1 MARAVHDVVPVVP
14 QGAKP
19 ARPAKPA
26 GPRGKQGA
34 GSTPRASA
42 RPAGSAEAI
51 AARTDSAFAEA
62 AALRARAEEAAAAA
76 MGALRFTGEG
86 THGLTIERRWTRPDV
101 HPYDEIAW
109 EVRTAAIG
117 NESGKLVFE
126 QKDVEVPASWS
137 QLATNV
143 VVSKYFRGHLN
154 TPERETS
161 VRQLIDR
168 VVLTIAAWAETQ
180 RYFATPEDLAAF
192 TAELTYL
199 LVHQKMSF
207 NSPVWFNVGIEPRP
221 QCSACQPW
229 RALVSTPDGM
239 VPIGRLVDE
248 GAIGREVYDPNG
260 VTRIVAVKHNGRKPV
275 RRIVLANGNFVEATP
290 DHVVR
295 AVRVRRT
302 DPEWLRV
309 DELEVG
315 MRMHLHPHRAR
326 VAAPALVPAPV
337 GGATGA
343 SIPTPDFRETN
354 ETETADRE
362 REILRAEAALAGWL
376 QADGFVGQYDH
387 GTSRSLTIEFQV
399 ANDEEYRWVMGN
411 LDVALPHVH
420 VKVRDAATK
429 TIRVQRI
436 RVCGEVVR
444 EFVERWEL
452 LARGTEIRVPARL
465 WTASYDEVSAYL
477 RSVFQADGFVTVQRA
492 NGNESGRIGFAVI
505 GERWTE
511 DVQLL
516 LNSIGIYSRRLR
528 KADPR
533 PDRRDLFEVQVGYGS
548 ERARFAELVG
558 FVGRDKQARLL
569 ASLGLRGLKSVPN
582 IREEEIVA
590 IDDLGVEPVYDVQ
603 TESGEYLSNNV
614 AVHNCFI
621 NSVQDSMTSI
631 MDLAKTEA
639 MLFKFG
645 SGAGSNLSTIR
656 SSREK
661 MAGGGTASGPV
672 SFMKGYDAFAGVV
685 KCLKADTYVTTGG
698 GLLRIDEAIEADGPV
713 GFVEDDSLTVNTP
726 AGPTRISH
734 VYRSPVAD
742 VLRAVLRSGLEL
754 TGTLEHPVLTLSSG
768 MQMRW
773 TRLADL
779 RPGDRVA
786 VERRRELW
794 PSVSPKLD
802 LFAPNLVAE
811 RLPLRYPAEMTPE
824 LARLLGYLMAEGSIS
839 RTAFQFSSADPEI
852 MADYCRCVDE
862 VFGIDPRPQVRAHIN
877 PSTGVRTELLAL
889 SWRGALQFFEF
900 CGLPAGHSVDKS
912 VPLAVRRSP
921 RSLVLE
927 FLAAYAE
934 GDGHLGRTRI
944 EMTSASRRLLEE
956 IQLLSL
962 NLGIVSRR
970 TTVKGYGRLAFLGG
984 EAARLARLLHPYLV
998 TPRKRAAA
1006 AALVKPQDG
1015 RNPNLDV
1022 IPGLVPALRSLI
1034 AGSGWARAT
1043 SGEVVHAGFGIFN
1056 RVGDNVTYA
1065 RAKAIPG
1072 LVESVSRLA
1081 PALGET
1087 IERVLD
1093 DEYLWDDVVSVA
1105 DAGQALTYDFTVP
1118 EVHAFVANGIV
1129 SHNSGGKTRRAAKM
1143 VILDVDHPDI
1153 LDFVDSKKLEEQKA
1167 WALIEQ
1173 GYDASF
1179 TGEAYGSVAFQNA
1192 NHSVRVTD
1200 DFMRAV
1206 EAGSDW
1212 TTHAVVGGAPMDT
1225 RPARDIFRR
1234 MAEAAHVCGDPG
1246 IQYDTIINDWN
1257 PVSNTDRQYATNP
1270 CVTGDTLVATDEGW
1284 RPIESMVGERA
1295 NVIGADG
1302 APHPVDR
1309 IFPTGTKPV
1318 FEMKTRAGYRVRI
1331 TADHKVV
1338 TQRGDVAV
1346 RDLTPNDRVSLQ
1358 GPGFGRGSIAPR
1370 LAEAIGLAVG
1380 DGCLTWASE
1389 ERGERPMII
1398 LTMHRDEAAVLEAV
1412 GGEINEQKHLRKAV
1426 GSVGR
1431 NDGVHV
1437 SFGATGSRL
1446 AFASRPVIEQF
1457 MQYAVLDEGSREKR
1471 FKPAVHGLDRASL
1484 TGLLRGL
1491 FTADGTVVDAGPQG
1505 QYVGLD
1511 STSLELLVQ
1520 VQRLLLAFGVKA
1532 KLYENRRAGKFR
1544 QLLPD
1549 GKGGLKEYPVR
1560 EMHSLRITR
1569 TSRRAFEREIGFMA
1583 ESPKA
1588 AALAALNAAVGAYR
1602 ESMTDAVASVTP
1614 LGDADVFD
1622 LTERATSHFVANGI
1636 IVHNCSEYSFLN
1648 DSSCNLASLNLMTFV
1663 GDDGE
1668 LDVDDFRYG
1677 CRLTITAQEILVDN
1691 ASYPTPKIEENS
1703 HRFRP
1708 LGLGYANLGA
1718 LLMSRGLAYDS
1729 PDGQAYAGAITSI
1742 MTAEAYRQSAV
1753 IARDHGGP
1761 FIEFEKNRAP
1771 FMAVIAKHREAATHI
1786 PTEGVPAGLSAT
1798 ARSLWDETYALGE
1811 QHGYRNA
1818 QTSLLAPTGTI
1829 SFMMDCDTTGIEP
1842 DIALIKY
1849 KKLVGEGYLKIVNN
1863 TVPGALRQLGYA
1875 PAQVEEIVAFVDE
1888 RETIEGAPGLKP
1900 EHLTVFDCAFKPRN
1914 GVRSIVPMGHVRMM
1928 AAVQPFLSGA
1938 ISKTVHMPEAATVD
1952 EIEQIYLEG
1961 WKLGLKAIAIYRD
1974 NSKRSQPLST
1984 TKLKSDDENKA
1995 AGDVVAELRR
2005 QLAAAQAEAVKP
2017 HRRRLPAERA
2027 AVTHKFEISGHEGY
2041 ITVGLYPDGQ
2051 PGEIF
2056 LKMAKE
2062 GSTVSGLMDTYATAI
2077 SLALQ
2082 YGVPLRDLVN
2092 KFAHV
2097 RFEPSG
2103 FTGNSEIPIAKSSVD
2118 YIFRWLGSRFL
2129 VGDDRAALGIQD
2141 RGGAV
2146 VASPFSFGATALA
2159 PQPEEGPSAIDEA
2172 QEPPTATAT
2181 ATAVATAP
2189 GSSPA
2194 TGSVSGPAVSA
2205 KVGLP
2210 VMEPAT
2216 NGHAGNGN
2224 GNGNGHAK
2232 STAASALAASLGAER
2247 TAFRI
2252 QEDAPSCAD
2261 CGSIMV
2267 RNGSCYKCLN
2277 CGSTSGCS

>member
-1 MARAVHDVVPVVP
+1 MARAVHDMVPVVP
-14 QGAKP
+14 PDAKP
-19 ARPAKPA
+19 TKPA
-26 GPRGKQGA
+26 GPRSKQGA
-34 GSTPRASA
+34 GGAPRATA
-42 RPAGSAEAI
+42 RQAATADAI
-51 AARTDSAFAEA
+51 AARASSAFAQA
-62 AALRARAEEAAAAA
+62 AALRIQAEEAGAAA
-76 MGALRFTGEG
+76 MDALRFTGEG
-86 THGLTIERRWTRPDV
+86 TRGLTVERRWTRPGI
-101 HPYDEIAW
+101 HPYDEITW
-109 EVRTAAIG
+109 EIRTAAIG

-168 VVLTIAAWAETQ
+168 VVLTIAAWAESQ
-180 RYFATPEDLAAF
+180 HYFATTEDLAAF

-207 NSPVWFNVGIEPRP
+207 NSPVWFNVGIEARP
-221 QCSACQPW
+221 QCSA
-229 RALVSTPDGM
+229 
-239 VPIGRLVDE
+239 
-248 GAIGREVYDPNG
+248 
-260 VTRIVAVKHNGRKPV
+260 
-275 RRIVLANGNFVEATP
+275 
-290 DHVVR
+290 
-295 AVRVRRT
+295 
-302 DPEWLRV
+302 
-309 DELEVG
+309 
-315 MRMHLHPHRAR
+315 
-326 VAAPALVPAPV
+326 
-337 GGATGA
+337 
-343 SIPTPDFRETN
+343 
-354 ETETADRE
+354 
-362 REILRAEAALAGWL
+362 
-376 QADGFVGQYDH
+376 
-387 GTSRSLTIEFQV
+387 
-399 ANDEEYRWVMGN
+399 
-411 LDVALPHVH
+411 
-420 VKVRDAATK
+420 
-429 TIRVQRI
+429 
-436 RVCGEVVR
+436 
-444 EFVERWEL
+444 
-452 LARGTEIRVPARL
+452 
-465 WTASYDEVSAYL
+465 
-477 RSVFQADGFVTVQRA
+477 
-492 NGNESGRIGFAVI
+492 
-505 GERWTE
+505 
-511 DVQLL
+511 
-516 LNSIGIYSRRLR
+516 
-528 KADPR
+528 
-533 PDRRDLFEVQVGYGS
+533 
-548 ERARFAELVG
+548 
-558 FVGRDKQARLL
+558 
-569 ASLGLRGLKSVPN
+569 
-582 IREEEIVA
+582 
-590 IDDLGVEPVYDVQ
+590 
-603 TESGEYLSNNV
+603 
-614 AVHNCFI
+614 CFI

-685 KCLKADTYVTTGG
+685 KCVLGDTYVTTGG

-713 GFVEDDSLTVNTP
+713 GFVEDDSLTLNTP

-742 VLRAVLRSGLEL
+742 VRTATLRTGLEL
-754 TGTLEHPVLTLSSG
+754 TGTHEHPVLTLASPFEL
-768 MQMRW
+768 RW

-779 RPGDRVA
+779 QPGDRVA
-786 VERRRELW
+786 VERHRELW
-794 PSVSPKLD
+794 PAHAPALD
-802 LFAPNLVAE
+802 LFDSDLVVE
-811 RLPLRYPAEMTPE
+811 RRPLRYPTEMTPE
-824 LARLLGYLMAEGSIS
+824 LARLLGYLVAEGSIEQG
-839 RTAFQFSSADPEI
+839 RFRFSSADPEV
-852 MADYCRCVDE
+852 MADYCHCVE
-862 VFGIDPRPQVRAHIN
+862 AVFGIDPSGQVRGRVN
-877 PSTGVRTELLAL
+877 PTTGVRTQFVEL
-889 SWRGALQFFEF
+889 SWKGALQFLAF
-900 CGLPAGHSVDKS
+900 CGLPAGRSADKA
-912 VPLAVRRSP
+912 VPIAVRRSP

-934 GDGHLGRTRI
+934 GDAHLGATRI
-944 EMTSASRRLLEE
+944 EIASASRRLLEE
-956 IQLLSL
+956 IQLLAL
-962 NLGIVSRR
+962 NLGVVGRR
-970 TTVKGYGRLAFLGG
+970 STINGYQRLAFLGA
-984 EAARLARLLHPYLV
+984 EAAHLARLLRPYLV
-998 TPRKRAAA
+998 TPRKREAAA
-1006 AALVKPQDG
+1006 RLAAAPATE
-1015 RNPNLDV
+1015 RNPNLDIV
-1022 IPGLVPALRSLI
+1022 PGFVPALRSLL
-1034 AGSGWARAT
+1034 AGPNGWAQAA
-1043 SGEVVHAGFGIFN
+1043 SGELVQAGFGVFN
-1056 RVGDNVTYA
+1056 RTGDNVSYA
-1065 RAKAIPG
+1065 RTRAIPG
-1072 LVESVSRLA
+1072 LVDQVARLS
-1081 PALGET
+1081 PGMGGT
-1087 IERVLD
+1087 IQRVLD
-1093 DEYLWDDVVSVA
+1093 DEYLWDEVVSVV

-1118 EVHAFVANGIV
+1118 DIHAFVSNGIV

-1192 NHSVRVTD
+1192 NHSVRVTN

-1206 EAGSDW
+1206 VAGSDW
-1212 TTHAVVGGAPMDT
+1212 TTHAVVGGAAMDT

-1246 IQYDTIINDWN
+1246 IQYDTTINAWN
-1257 PVSNTDRQYATNP
+1257 PVANTDRQYATNP
-1270 CVTGDTLVATDEGW
+1270 CCE
-1284 RPIESMVGERA
+1284 
-1295 NVIGADG
+1295 
-1302 APHPVDR
+1302 
-1309 IFPTGTKPV
+1309 F
-1318 FEMKTRAGYRVRI
+1318 
-1331 TADHKVV
+1331 
-1338 TQRGDVAV
+1338 
-1346 RDLTPNDRVSLQ
+1346 
-1358 GPGFGRGSIAPR
+1358 
-1370 LAEAIGLAVG
+1370 
-1380 DGCLTWASE
+1380 
-1389 ERGERPMII
+1389 
-1398 LTMHRDEAAVLEAV
+1398 
-1412 GGEINEQKHLRKAV
+1412 
-1426 GSVGR
+1426 
-1431 NDGVHV
+1431 
-1437 SFGATGSRL
+1437 
-1446 AFASRPVIEQF
+1446 
-1457 MQYAVLDEGSREKR
+1457 
-1471 FKPAVHGLDRASL
+1471 
-1484 TGLLRGL
+1484 
-1491 FTADGTVVDAGPQG
+1491 
-1505 QYVGLD
+1505 
-1511 STSLELLVQ
+1511 
-1520 VQRLLLAFGVKA
+1520 
-1532 KLYENRRAGKFR
+1532 
-1544 QLLPD
+1544 
-1549 GKGGLKEYPVR
+1549 
-1560 EMHSLRITR
+1560 
-1569 TSRRAFEREIGFMA
+1569 
-1583 ESPKA
+1583 
-1588 AALAALNAAVGAYR
+1588 
-1602 ESMTDAVASVTP
+1602 
-1614 LGDADVFD
+1614 
-1622 LTERATSHFVANGI
+1622 
-1636 IVHNCSEYSFLN
+1636 SFLN
-1648 DSSCNLASLNLMTFV
+1648 DTSCNLASLNLMTFV
-1663 GDDGE
+1663 GEDGE
-1668 LDVDDFRYG
+1668 LDVDAFRYG

-1729 PDGQAYAGAITSI
+1729 PDGQAYAAAITSV

-1761 FIEFEKNRAP
+1761 FVEFAKNRAP
-1771 FMAVIAKHREAATHI
+1771 FMGVIQEHRDAAGRI
-1786 PTEGVPAGLSAT
+1786 PGEGVPADLLST
-1798 ARSLWDETYALGE
+1798 ARDLWDETHALGE

-1818 QTSLLAPTGTI
+1818 QTTLLAPTGTI
-1829 SFMMDCDTTGIEP
+1829 AFMMDCDTTGIEP

-1863 TVPGALRQLGYA
+1863 TVPGALRQLGYT
-1875 PAQVEEIVAFVDE
+1875 PTQVEEIVAFVDE

-1900 EHLTVFDCAFKPRN
+1900 EHLPVFDCAFKPRN

-1938 ISKTVHMPEAATVD
+1938 ISKTVNMPEAATVD

-1961 WKLGLKAIAIYRD
+1961 WRLGLKAIAIYRD

-2027 AVTHKFEISGHEGY
+2027 AVTHKFDIAGHEGY

-2141 RGGAV
+2141 RGGTV
-2146 VASPFSFGATALA
+2146 VASPFSFGGAALA

-2172 QEPPTATAT
+2172 KEPPRATAVATAT
-2181 ATAVATAP
+2181 ATAL

-2194 TGSVSGPAVSA
+2194 TAAVGDPAASAGS
-2205 KVGLP
+2205 GLP
-2210 VMEPAT
+2210 LMEPPRSGAAT
-2216 NGHAGNGN
+2216 

-2261 CGSIMV
+2261 CGSIMI